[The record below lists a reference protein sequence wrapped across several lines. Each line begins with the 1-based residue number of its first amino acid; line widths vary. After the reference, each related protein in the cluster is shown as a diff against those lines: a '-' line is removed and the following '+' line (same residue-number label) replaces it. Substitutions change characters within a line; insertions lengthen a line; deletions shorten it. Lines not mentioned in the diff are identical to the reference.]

1 MADASG
7 DRPWYEEPAP
17 DLEGDAGRGVEGSR
31 VDSRR
36 RVMAVWRGFEDSR
49 AGVWLAE
56 HTRLLAALSREG
68 SVLVRRL
75 AAQQAEGVG
84 SQLMGRALF
93 IIERQYK
100 PGTGKMVADLIDLR
114 QRLFMEGHADD
125 PGGNLITHLYT
136 PLLCMAF
143 PA

>member
-1 MADASG
+1 MWPQRFPPAAKGRFRRAS
-7 DRPWYEEPAP
+7 A
-17 DLEGDAGRGVEGSR
+17 EGLNFLG
-31 VDSRR
+31 
-36 RVMAVWRGFEDSR
+36 
-49 AGVWLAE
+49 
-56 HTRLLAALSREG
+56 
-68 SVLVRRL
+68 RL

-84 SQLMGRALF
+84 TQLMGRALF

-125 PGGNLITHLYT
+125 PCGNLITHLYT